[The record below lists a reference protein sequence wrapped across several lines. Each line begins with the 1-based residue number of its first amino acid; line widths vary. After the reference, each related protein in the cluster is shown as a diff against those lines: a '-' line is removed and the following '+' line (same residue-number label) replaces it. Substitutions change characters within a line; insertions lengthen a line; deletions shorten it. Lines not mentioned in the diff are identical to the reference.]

1 MLLWD
6 INNINFIVGYK
17 KYHSCSNMDFFINL
31 PIDPLIDQKTQKQ
44 NRQEKVTAQENKK
57 EG

>member
-1 MLLWD
+1 MWLWD

-17 KYHSCSNMDFFINL
+17 KYHSCSNKDFFINL
-31 PIDPLIDQKTQKQ
+31 PMDPLIHQKTQKS
-44 NRQEKVTAQENKK
+44 NRQEKVNAHQNKK